1 MTIKQLVSHACT
13 LALLVAPLAGTA
25 CGNDSQTGTL
35 IVPFEIG
42 AGIECSVKNVVEVK
56 VSLFD
61 MPFDGDAS
69 TEIESATVPC
79 SEGKARFDNLPV
91 DRYYITAEG
100 KDDTGTTVV
109 DNGAHLDTDL
119 GEVLAGKETTAAAV
133 NMTSTPAQLWVRFAL
148 NKDMFQAMCS
158 QISIDNFKVTAYKNA
173 GGDPLISTSIAC
185 DAVPNPDDSY
195 HHIPDEMRQL
205 DGSVFDYI
213 RIQPLDAMGN
223 MTGTDLKYPLAA
235 VPGPGRIV
243 KITFSAECTAD
254 KCDLACKGG
263 VCTPD

>member
-13 LALLVAPLAGTA
+13 LALLAAPLAGTA
-25 CGNDSQTGTL
+25 CSDDNPTGTL

-42 AGIECSVKNVVEVK
+42 AGIECSLKNVVEVK
-56 VSLFD
+56 VSLYD
-61 MPFDGDAS
+61 MPFDGDVS
-69 TEIESATVPC
+69 MEVESLTVPC
-79 SEGKARFDNLPV
+79 SEGEARFDSLPV

-100 KDDTGTTVV
+100 KDDTGVTVV
-109 DNGAHLDTDL
+109 DNGAHLETDL

-158 QISIDNFKVTAYKNA
+158 QIVVDNFKVTAFKNG
-173 GGDPLISTSIAC
+173 GGDPLITTSIAC
-185 DAVPNPDDSY
+185 DAVPDPDDSY
-195 HHIPDEMRQL
+195 HHIADEMRQL

-213 RIQPLDAMGN
+213 RIQPFDVDGN

-235 VPGPGRIV
+235 APGPGRIIKV
-243 KITFSAECTAD
+243 TFSAECTAD

-263 VCTPD
+263 SCTPD